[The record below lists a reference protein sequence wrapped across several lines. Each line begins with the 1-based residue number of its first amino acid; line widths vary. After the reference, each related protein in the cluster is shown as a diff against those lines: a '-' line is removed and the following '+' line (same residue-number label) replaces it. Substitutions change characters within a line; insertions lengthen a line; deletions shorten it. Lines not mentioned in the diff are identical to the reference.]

1 MREDA
6 ALRVLVM
13 SHGHPA
19 LTCGGAE
26 ISAHALFEALQMAPG
41 CSAWFLGCHR
51 AGAPGRPGAAITQ
64 PFGQDEFVYRPGAY
78 DWLKFA
84 NRDPAFPEAFRA
96 LLLELQPDVVH
107 FHHFIHFG
115 VDAIGI
121 VRQTLPEARIVLTL
135 HEYLAICHHYGQ
147 MVTTGRDALCHQAS
161 LEECHRCFPGVSTAD
176 LFVRGLYIR
185 RFLAEVDRFIAP
197 SAFLAAR
204 YVAWGVAP
212 ERIEVIEN
220 LVATGA
226 APALASAALAARDA
240 AAPLRVGFF
249 GQISRLKGVNVLFE
263 AAAILALADSGVR
276 FELHGDYEGQPPE
289 FQEDFLVRLAQAGPN
304 LRYHGRY
311 PPRRLDRLMQSVD
324 VTIVPSIW
332 WENSPVVIREAFRN
346 GRPVICSDIGG
357 MAEKVRPGLDGWHF
371 PVGSALALADLL
383 RRLSDNPA
391 EVQAMRATIRSLA
404 DHQAILAAHR
414 RCYATA
420 SGAGR
425 VKAVISA
432 PT

>member
-26 ISAHALFEALQMAPG
+26 ISAHALFEALRMAPS
-41 CSAWFLGCHR
+41 CCAWFLGCHR

-64 PFGQDEFVYRPGAY
+64 PFGQDEFIYRPGAY

-147 MVTTGRDALCHQAS
+147 MVTAGREALCHQAS

-176 LFVRGLYIR
+176 LFLRGLYIK
-185 RFLAEVDRFIAP
+185 RFFAEVDRFIAP
-197 SAFLAAR
+197 SAFLAVR
-204 YVAWGVAP
+204 YIAWGVAP
-212 ERIEVIEN
+212 EQIEVIEN

-226 APALASAALAARDA
+226 VPALASPALAVRDA

-263 AAAILALADSGVR
+263 AAAILALADSDVQ

-289 FQEDFLVRLAQAGPN
+289 FQDDFLIRLAQAGLN

-311 PPRRLDRLMQSVD
+311 PPHRLDRLMQSVD

-371 PVGSALALADLL
+371 PVGSARALADLL

-391 EVQAMRATIRSLA
+391 EVHAMRATIRSPA

-414 RCYATA
+414 RCYAAA
-420 SGAGR
+420 SGAGL